1 MVLCGVKE
9 LASSD
14 VSWWKPKVS
23 LLKYLQVAVFSNFFL
38 FLHHRPSLQAI
49 LCSMILDP
57 KFEVRE
63 AAATTL
69 SGLIHCHFF
78 DVDQLIIKIK
88 ERFYEWSREENGTKR
103 HAGVLALSAIVQA
116 FPYTVPSFLP
126 KILMQLC
133 RHTCDKQPMQ
143 ARYSKKALS
152 EFRRTHQDSWHE
164 HKMQFSEDQLSILT
178 DLFVSPNYYV

>member
-1 MVLCGVKE
+1 M
-9 LASSD
+9 
-14 VSWWKPKVS
+14 
-23 LLKYLQVAVFSNFFL
+23 QVAVFSNFFL
-38 FLHHRPSLQAI
+38 FLHHRPFLQSV

-78 DVDQLIIKIK
+78 DVDHLIIDT
-88 ERFYEWSREENGTKR
+88 FYEWSREENDTKR

-116 FPYTVPSFLP
+116 FPYSVPSFLP

-143 ARYSKKALS
+143 GTVKKALS
-152 EFRRTHQDSWHE
+152 EFKRTHQDNWHE